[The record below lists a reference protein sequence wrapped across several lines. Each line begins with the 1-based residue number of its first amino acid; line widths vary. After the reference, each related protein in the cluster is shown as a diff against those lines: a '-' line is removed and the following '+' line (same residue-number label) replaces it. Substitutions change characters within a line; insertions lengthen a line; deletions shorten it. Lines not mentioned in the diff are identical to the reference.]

1 MKSTHNWVKMFIT
14 NKQKEK
20 EKIIALKRKKIFF
33 GKTFTKELK
42 RANAFF

>member
-1 MKSTHNWVKMFIT
+1 MKSIHNWVKMFIT

-20 EKIIALKRKKIFF
+20 SIALKRKKIFF

-42 RANAFF
+42 RANALF